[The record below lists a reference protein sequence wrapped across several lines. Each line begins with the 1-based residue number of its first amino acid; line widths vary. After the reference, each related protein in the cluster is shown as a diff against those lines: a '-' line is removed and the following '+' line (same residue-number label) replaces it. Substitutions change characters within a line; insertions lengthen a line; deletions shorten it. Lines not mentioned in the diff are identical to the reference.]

1 MASIDLSLQSL
12 PGREELA
19 VLVVS
24 PASQAG
30 FTAPL
35 PTALL
40 ESHAAWR
47 RRFVH
52 HYGSREGG
60 LPAAVLDDYSDQLIL
75 GLRQWFEH
83 ERWLPLHRALRLQ
96 PGLPLRLRITPELR
110 ALEELPWET
119 LPLDRPL
126 WRLPPQ
132 DPPQPV
138 AVPRARRARLLL
150 VVGHEQDLDLQAE
163 VAELED
169 LARRGRQP
177 LRILRGPA
185 VSPQA
190 LQAVL
195 AEEPGWDALLFLGHG
210 DASPERGGRLQLG
223 DGSWISGA
231 SLEEP
236 LRRAVDR
243 GLSLVLFHCCL
254 GIDLA
259 HRALAAG
266 VAWVQVFRERV
277 PNGAAAGAFRR
288 LLRELQAGHSFAQ
301 AQQRAAQ
308 TLELPPWSGCRGLL
322 SIYCHPDAPPYR
334 WPRPNEVLRRRE
346 LLLLGGTAAAAY
358 GIGLGQG
365 WDRRSRHGSRVW
377 RMATYQGSP
386 QYRRLLVGQVPER
399 LAQRLATLTEGRFRL
414 ELVDRSALSSSDILG
429 LVNEGRSVQCGY
441 VDVYYD
447 KVLLPLTFA
456 KAVPFGLT
464 PREQTAWLWYT
475 RKGDDR
481 PFHQTVY
488 PRLAVDG
495 VRLDQLVSIPL
506 TLTGGQM
513 GGWFKREVNGAED
526 LRGLRMRI
534 PGLGADVLNAFG
546 VQTDFAI
553 NAGRVITADQIL
565 PRLRDGRLD
574 AAEWIGP
581 YDDELLG
588 LPSAARYYYTP
599 GWWEPSTSNELMVSR
614 RALRELPADL
624 RLALQTAC
632 AETFLWTRRE
642 YDLRNIEALRRLRAD
657 GVQLRRF
664 PPALMRAFAQ
674 ESERQLREQERQDPE
689 RFGYVAAEW
698 RRFRSRIRDVI
709 AVTQFRP
716 EEGQP

>member
-1 MASIDLSLQSL
+1 MASIDLSLQPL

-35 PTALL
+35 PSPLL
-40 ESHAAWR
+40 EAHAAWR

-52 HYGSREGG
+52 HYGSGEGG
-60 LPAAVLDDYSDQLIL
+60 LPAAVLDDYSERLIG
-75 GLRQWFEH
+75 GLRRWFEH
-83 ERWLPLHRALRLQ
+83 DRWLPLHRALRLQ
-96 PGLPLRLRITPELR
+96 PGLPLRLRLASELR

-132 DPPQPV
+132 DPAQPV
-138 AVPRARRARLLL
+138 AVQRPRRARLLL
-150 VVGHEQDLDLQAE
+150 VVGHEEDLDLQSE
-163 VAELED
+163 VEELQD

-177 LRILRGPA
+177 LRILRGRE
-185 VSPQA
+185 VGLRA

-195 AEEPGWDALLFLGHG
+195 AEDPGWDALLFLGHG
-210 DASPERGGRLQLG
+210 EDSPERGGRLRLG
-223 DGSWISGA
+223 DGTWVSGA
-231 SLEEP
+231 SLEGP

-243 GLSLVLFHCCL
+243 GLSLVLLHCCL

-259 HRALAAG
+259 HGALAAG

-277 PNGAAAGAFRR
+277 PDGAAAGAFRR
-288 LLRELQAGHSFAQ
+288 LLRELQAGHGFAQ
-301 AQQRAAQ
+301 AQLRAAQ
-308 TLELPPWSGCRGLL
+308 TLEQPPWSGCRGLL
-322 SIYCHPDAPPYR
+322 SVYCHPVAPPYR
-334 WPRPNEVLRRRE
+334 WPRANAMLRRRE
-346 LLLLGGTAAAAY
+346 LLLLGGTAAVTY

-365 WDRRSRHGSRVW
+365 WHQRGQAGRRVW
-377 RMATYQGSP
+377 RMACYQGSP

-399 LAQRLATLTEGRFRL
+399 LAQRLATLTDGRFRL
-414 ELVDRSALSSSDILG
+414 ELVDRSALSSSGILR
-429 LVNEGRSVQCGY
+429 LVNEGRTVQCGY

-447 KVLLPLTFA
+447 KVLLPLIFA

-481 PFHQTVY
+481 PFVQTVY
-488 PRLAVDG
+488 PLLTVDG

-506 TLTGGQM
+506 TITGGQM
-513 GGWFKREVNGAED
+513 GGWFQKEVNGPED
-526 LRGLRMRI
+526 LKGLRMRI

-546 VQTDFAI
+546 VQTDYAI

-588 LPSAARYYYTP
+588 LHTAARYYYSP
-599 GWWEPSTSNELMVSR
+599 GWWEPSTTNELMVSR
-614 RALRELPADL
+614 QALEELPADL

-642 YDLRNIEALRRLRAD
+642 YDLLNIEALRRLRAE

-664 PPALMRAFAQ
+664 PPALMLAFEQ
-674 ESERQLREQERQDPE
+674 ESERQLREQERQDPQ

-698 RRFRSRIRDVI
+698 RRFRDRIRDAI
-709 AVTQFRP
+709 AVTQFIPGEGRP
-716 EEGQP
+716 